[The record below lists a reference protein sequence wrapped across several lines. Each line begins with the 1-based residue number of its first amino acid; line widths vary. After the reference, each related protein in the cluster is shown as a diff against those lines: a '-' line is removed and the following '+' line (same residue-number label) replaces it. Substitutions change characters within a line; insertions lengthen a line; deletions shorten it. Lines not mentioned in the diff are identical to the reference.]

1 MGENTHQNC
10 TRQNKNKEDPGRQ
23 QPCWGFLF
31 CTKLTQPTG
40 ALDSHSAQMLL
51 STIQSINEQL
61 SATILMVTHDAF
73 TASYA
78 SRILFLQDGA
88 IFTELRKGND
98 SRSAFF
104 EKILNVLTMIG
115 GGQSHVC

>member
-1 MGENTHQNC
+1 
-10 TRQNKNKEDPGRQ
+10 
-23 QPCWGFLF
+23 
-31 CTKLTQPTG
+31 
-40 ALDSHSAQMLL
+40 
-51 STIQSINEQL
+51 
-61 SATILMVTHDAF
+61 MVTHDAF

-115 GGQSHVC
+115 GGQSHVWQNRNYWFLTRTSVFKYTMVTARAAPLTGDDKPETVPCTLKIEEAAFRYFQTMILP